1 MTSASFKVLVV
12 DDEKTLTDL
21 IATNLEFDD
30 FIVEKAYNGEEAL
43 QKFVF
48 FLPDLVILDINMP
61 GKDGF
66 EVLKEI
72 REKSDAAVLFLTART
87 QVKDR
92 LLGFDLGADDYLIK
106 PFALPELLARVKSIL
121 KRTRS
126 HRSEEMQIQHVGS
139 ICIDRGKHKLLNG
152 QTEIDVSAS
161 EFLIFDELYKDALW
175 EKGSI
180 GDTQAL
186 RMMVSRLRK
195 KISDAGVID
204 VTIRSIRGVGY
215 VLDVTSSPKV

>member
-1 MTSASFKVLVV
+1 M
-12 DDEKTLTDL
+12 
-21 IATNLEFDD
+21 
-30 FIVEKAYNGEEAL
+30 
-43 QKFVF
+43 
-48 FLPDLVILDINMP
+48 
-61 GKDGF
+61 
-66 EVLKEI
+66 
-72 REKSDAAVLFLTART
+72 
-87 QVKDR
+87 
-92 LLGFDLGADDYLIK
+92 
-106 PFALPELLARVKSIL
+106 

-139 ICIDRGKHKLLNG
+139 VCIDRGKHKLLNG

-161 EFLIFDELYKDALW
+161 EFLIFDKLSKHPGMVLWHDSLKDALW